1 MDDARV
7 RGITQALPPAFAGQ
21 LFTAREQGANEQ
33 QLQQIAADGLAQMY
47 FRATTAAR
55 TGRAWS
61 SPTPNG
67 STSRGRSWPR
77 TDAASF
83 PRGDPPLV
91 VDRIEEGMPI
101 GRRIRRH
108 RGGRRQ
114 DAAAGPVGIT
124 RRPGPLIRST
134 WREM

>member
-1 MDDARV
+1 MDDARI
-7 RGITQALPPAFAGQ
+7 RDITRELPPASAGQ
-21 LFTAREQGANEQ
+21 LFTAREQGVNER

-67 STSRGRSWPR
+67 STSRGRAWELSR
-77 TDAASF
+77 RMYEAI
-83 PRGDPPLV
+83 PLV

-101 GRRIRRH
+101 GGRIRRY

-114 DAAAGPVGIT
+114 DAVAGLVGIT
-124 RRPGPLIRST
+124 RRPGPLIRSA
-134 WREM
+134 